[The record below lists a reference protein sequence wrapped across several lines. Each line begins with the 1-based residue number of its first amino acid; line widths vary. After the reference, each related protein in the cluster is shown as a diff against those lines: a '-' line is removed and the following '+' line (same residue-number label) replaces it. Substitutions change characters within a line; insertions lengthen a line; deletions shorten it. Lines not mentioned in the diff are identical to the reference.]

1 MLWRSDN
8 ITISTDE
15 EVQWLRDDGISTVI
29 DLRASD
35 EVQITGTEVLDR
47 HGVSHVHRAM
57 TRKTADPVTLAK
69 TFKAVTDYE
78 GVGNWYLRLAR
89 ARAAV
94 LLDCLQD
101 IAEADGGILFYC
113 TAGKDRTGVL
123 AAIVLLFLG
132 ADDDVIVEDYEK
144 TGPAIDRVFQRHSA
158 ATGRPAPGQQFRTT
172 PCCMP
177 TLPACGPSF
186 EAFTK
191 PAALSLFSAA
201 LPRHKN
207 EHPAAPLPTW
217 FLDSANGSW
226 NPPDDRLDPQNPHGT
241 VSFLNEQRRARP
253 AQVPRPGPSFALPH
267 ADCLRRW
274 ACPGR
279 SS

>member
-1 MLWRSDN
+1 MLESSRPPADPGHPLQQLPAENLRTLEGLRVQGGRIASHVLWRSDN

-15 EVQWLRDDGISTVI
+15 EVQWLRDEGISTVI

-158 ATGRPAPGQQFRTT
+158 ATGRPAPGQQF
-172 PCCMP
+172 PDHPM
-177 TLPACGPSF
+177 LHA
-186 EAFTK
+186 
-191 PAALSLFSAA
+191 
-201 LPRHKN
+201 
-207 EHPAAPLPTW
+207 HPASMRTFLRGVHEAGGVIALLGGAAETQERAPGCSVTDL
-217 FLDSANGSW
+217 
-226 NPPDDRLDPQNPHGT
+226 
-241 VSFLNEQRRARP
+241 
-253 AQVPRPGPSFALPH
+253 VPRLRKRLVEPS
-267 ADCLRRW
+267 
-274 ACPGR
+274 
-279 SS
+279 